1 MQLSFNCLYTRK
13 ALCSCKEETSGS
25 GPQWFSSAVLD
36 TRAAQLLM
44 SSARRERAG
53 LGLQRSV
60 PRSIHAGWL
69 PERQSFAPF
78 HPWVHGS
85 QCPVPPMGA
94 WLPERQSCVPRAG
107 TSLPTGEDTLF
118 ILFLTCPKQ
127 RRLFWILKEFCGK
140 TAGCVVLREAAV
152 RDVCAE
158 LCREQAAL
166 LQILPCLC

>member
-1 MQLSFNCLYTRK
+1 MVLFCCAGHSGCSTPDVICEEGESRSGAAAICAPFHPCGMAPRE
-13 ALCSCKEETSGS
+13 AELC
-25 GPQWFSSAVLD
+25 P
-36 TRAAQLLM
+36 
-44 SSARRERAG
+44 
-53 LGLQRSV
+53 V
-60 PRSIHAGWL
+60 PSMGAWLPVPCSIHRCMA
-69 PERQSFAPF
+69 PSAPF
-78 HPWVHGS
+78 HPWVRGS
-85 QCPVPPMGA
+85 QCPVPAMGA